1 MERSNSNFRIE
12 NVIETPLENLIKGTG
27 LTVDEFLSQ
36 VPKVSLSK
44 DFEEKYMFKIDT
56 TGLSPEDIR
65 HPSREEIEWM
75 ASVEGFN
82 PDKMIEV
89 EITHHIANAIEHD
102 DYSAYDKE
110 ELKVIKKWLKSHI
123 FHSYV
128 TCVDDFIEVEPYE
141 SVCHVTGKK
150 DLVVPVLVIKK

>member
-1 MERSNSNFRIE
+1 MERSNSNFNI
-12 NVIETPLENLIKGTG
+12 NDVVETSLEDLIKGTG
-27 LTVDEFLSQ
+27 LSVEEFLSQ

-44 DFEEKYMFKIDT
+44 DFEERFMFKIDT

-89 EITHHIANAIEHD
+89 EIAHHIVNAIEHY

-110 ELKVIKKWLKSHI
+110 ELKIIKEWFKKYT
-123 FHSYV
+123 FHSPL
-128 TCVDDFIEVEPYE
+128 TCVDDCIEVEPYE